1 MLIGNIEN
9 MKTQRSS
16 HTHLQAVSIQRT
28 DQSLQKSVPAP
39 PKKNFKIFSPTL
51 LNKIKTPDTQA
62 MTDKH
67 SDNSVQTFYRQ
78 RNLTR
83 TTEAHAH
90 NKGLA
95 KWRVQWLNKQ
105 LCYYLTL
112 VLGDSEVLRMP
123 PLRQAAKRYKPC

>member
-1 MLIGNIEN
+1 
-9 MKTQRSS
+9 
-16 HTHLQAVSIQRT
+16 
-28 DQSLQKSVPAP
+28 
-39 PKKNFKIFSPTL
+39 
-51 LNKIKTPDTQA
+51 

-67 SDNSVQTFYRQ
+67 SNNSVQTIYRQ
-78 RNLTR
+78 RTLTR

-112 VLGDSEVLRMP
+112 VLGDSAVLRMP
-123 PLRQAAKRYKPC
+123 PLRQAPKRYAQLRHKEK